1 MGKLTRCI
9 SEDGTL
15 LIMAVDSR
23 DIVSRA
29 AEIHNTTHVASAAL
43 GRLLTAGVFMGA
55 SLKGKNDSI
64 TLRINGGGPVGSVI
78 VAGDSQGN
86 VRGYVTNPH
95 VNLPLKKNGKL
106 DVGGAVG
113 TNGNLTVI
121 KDLGLKEPYVG
132 QIPLVSGEIAEDI
145 TAYYAQSEQI
155 PTVCALGVLC
165 HEGQIV
171 TAGGFLI
178 QLLPTALDST
188 IDEVEKCLQDI
199 KPVTTMLGEGLTP
212 AEICKTVLPA
222 FDLQVLDESE
232 VAYRCGCSRERVEQ
246 ALLSTGEEELRDMA
260 NDGETEV
267 TCQFC
272 DKVYKFTKDDLLS
285 LLERGKEE

>member
-55 SLKGKNDSI
+55 LLKGKNDTI
-64 TLRINGGGPVGSVI
+64 TLRVNGGGSAGSVI
-78 VAGDSQGN
+78 VAGDSHGN

-212 AEICKTVLPA
+212 AEICKTVLPT

-246 ALLSTGEEELRDMA
+246 ALLSTGAEELKSMA
-260 NDGETEV
+260 EDGETEV

-272 DKVYKFTKDDLLS
+272 DKIYKFTRDDILS
-285 LLERGKEE
+285 LLERGEEK